1 MRNDLGD
8 EVQKGDLIAVIHD
21 MERTGTAAVEYR
33 AKVDGI
39 LVGRHY
45 PCLTKPGDNLAVVA
59 LKDD

>member
-1 MRNDLGD
+1 
-8 EVQKGDLIAVIHD
+8 VIAVIHD
-21 MERTGTAAVEYR
+21 TERTGTAPVEYH

-59 LKDD
+59 LKGD